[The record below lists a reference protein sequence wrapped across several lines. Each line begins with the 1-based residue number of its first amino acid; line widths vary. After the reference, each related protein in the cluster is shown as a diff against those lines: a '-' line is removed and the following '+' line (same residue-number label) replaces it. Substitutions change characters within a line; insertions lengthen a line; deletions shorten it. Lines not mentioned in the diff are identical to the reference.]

1 MHEFSLGRRR
11 FTLGAAV
18 AATSALILPPEAI
31 GQTPGPSSQ
40 PALSPTPLEQQA
52 QAAMAKLSLASQAE
66 VEMKVN
72 DIFRRHGDKLSR
84 EQKSDILKVMA
95 ETQEGLDKMR
105 AFLLDNGDQPATV
118 FRSYRAERDK

>member
-1 MHEFSLGRRR
+1 MNGFSLGRRR
-11 FTLGAAV
+11 FTIGAAF
-18 AATSALILPPEAI
+18 AATSALILPSEVTSQA
-31 GQTPGPSSQ
+31 PGPGSQ
-40 PALSPTPLEQQA
+40 PAPSPTPLDEQA
-52 QAAMAKLSLASQAE
+52 EAAMAKLSLPSQAE

-84 EQKSDILKVMA
+84 EQRSDILKVMA

-118 FRSYRAERDK
+118 FRAYRAETDK